1 MRLHL
6 KRSASN
12 DCRGI
17 GLTQVDKSV
26 SDYRPASVVNRPPP
40 KIMVPQSEQRIS
52 KAPIRPRDLPRRI
65 SSEKVIIFPQ
75 STVKRVP
82 LEPRIII
89 NPPVTSSPCFISY
102 IRNSDALSNS
112 HHSLQSSVVTP
123 FVPHNAPVSK
133 ISAPVSNFLQPSPTQ

>member
-12 DCRGI
+12 DFRGI
-17 GLTQVDKSV
+17 GLTQVEKSV
-26 SDYRPASVVNRPPP
+26 SEYRPAIVINRPYP

-65 SSEKVIIFPQ
+65 SSEKVIVFPQ
-75 STVKRVP
+75 SNIMRVP
-82 LEPRIII
+82 LEPKIII
-89 NPPVTSSPCFISY
+89 NPPVISSPCIISY
-102 IRNSDALSNS
+102 VRNSDVLTNS

-123 FVPHNAPVSK
+123 FVPFNIAVPK
-133 ISAPVSNFLQPSPTQ
+133 TSAPINSALQPSPFQ